1 MGEFK
6 SKVFETQSY
15 WLDIA
20 RRGIV
25 AESFR
30 NFLERVMEL
39 MYIGPGQFLLEFLQN
54 AEDALMEANR
64 RGYFKIELYR
74 DKIIVRHNGKPF
86 DEKDIES
93 LCATISKKRP
103 ALGYKGFIG
112 MGWKSVYKVSN
123 HVEVCSAGTCFEFN
137 KEYWGRPEATEIL
150 KKYGLEPD
158 KVLWQLTPI
167 PVEPIEALP
176 EGETKFIIHLNSE
189 YLKSESQYD
198 KIIKT
203 VNEFGPSLF
212 LFLDYINDVTII
224 DRFKGEGRGKRI
236 MWNVAREDSTG
247 DGTRIR
253 RVTVRVI
260 EDGSS
265 SNYEFLVFK
274 KEFQVPEDIR
284 RDPLTEKAMRSDVT
298 KREVAIAF
306 EMDPWDNLKPIEEL
320 KFWLMYS
327 FLPLTEVRTGLR
339 FLIQADFIV
348 HPGRRYI
355 NVEAKWN
362 QWLMECLAK
371 LLRDAITYVM
381 KRYKKSYLPVFD
393 YKEIGD
399 EIWEKLI
406 KPHIV
411 GTIGDVLRD
420 PTVICYKG
428 HEIALSHAVKASD
441 EIFELIKYGLL
452 SEEDL
457 KYVYHDEK
465 HILDPG
471 VKLASRPSIH
481 TLTLKDLLN
490 ENLIKAKASENLKKA
505 LVFLHRV
512 YDLALKKKEYMFY
525 NFYNKCFVITSS
537 GSIKLAGDT
546 YIPELPQQ
554 ITDLREKFPEIDGYL
569 KSLDFVHEEMIKLL
583 GTEYLKRLGVKEISL
598 REVAEKVI
606 LSSIVVRSPPLE
618 KERLLAATVLVKQA
632 LGSAKEHIWVL
643 TRDGA
648 ISRSDDV
655 WNPEIFRGF
664 EDIAEL
670 LGIKLLDIDAYVKYD
685 NDVSG
690 WTKFFSTVVRGYEL
704 CRSRDYDELI
714 NKVKEIAGR
723 ASVDDNVR
731 LIRFL
736 KRVHDELQPNCWGK
750 AELRIVTDEDSFA
763 DSGQVLLHDVYDPQE
778 KWYQWKSKGFSI
790 ELFTSPKYVENPA
803 KAPSWKEFFTKV
815 LGVRASASDEIVG
828 RFAEWFVETKFREMG
843 YKISRVGDGYDFIVN
858 IGKENIY
865 VEVKGSRKSIREIDI
880 ELSEQETNNA
890 IKHGNR
896 YWLVVVE
903 NIPNNPRAWVLENPK
918 EVRSRIK
925 VSGKDI
931 EKLSK
936 HLEAVLS
943 QILSKPNLL

>member
-15 WLDIA
+15 WLNIA
-20 RRGIV
+20 RDRIV

-30 NFLERVMEL
+30 NFLGRIVEL
-39 MYIGPGQFLLEFLQN
+39 MYIEPGQFLLEFLQN

-74 DKIIVRHNGKPF
+74 DKIIVSHNGKPF
-86 DEKDIES
+86 DEKDLES
-93 LCATISKKRP
+93 LCATISKKKP

-112 MGWKSVYKVSN
+112 IGWKSVYKVSN

-137 KEYWGRPEATEIL
+137 EEYWRRPEATEIL
-150 KKYGLEPD
+150 KKHGLEPD

-167 PVEPIEALP
+167 PVEPREALSKD
-176 EGETKFIIHLNSE
+176 ETKFII

-198 KIIKT
+198 EIIKT

-212 LFLDYINDVTII
+212 LFLDYVNDVTII
-224 DRFKGEGRGKRI
+224 DRFKGRRKRI
-236 MWNVAREDSTG
+236 KWSVMRED
-247 DGTRIR
+247 DTRIR
-253 RVTVRVI
+253 RVTVTVI
-260 EDGSS
+260 EDGSTS
-265 SNYEFLVFK
+265 THEFLVFK
-274 KEFQVPEDIR
+274 KEFQVPENIR

-306 EMDPWDNLKPIEEL
+306 EIDPLTDDLKPIKEH

-327 FLPLTEVRTGLR
+327 FLPLTEVRTGLS
-339 FLIQADFIV
+339 FLIQADFII

-355 NVEAKWN
+355 NVEANWN
-362 QWLMECLAK
+362 RWLMECLAE
-371 LLRDAITYVM
+371 LLREAITYVM
-381 KRYKKSYLPVFD
+381 QRYRKSYLPVFE
-393 YKEIGD
+393 YTEIRD

-411 GTIGDVLRD
+411 GTIKDVLRD

-428 HEIALSHAVKASD
+428 HEIALSRVVKASD

-457 KYVYHDEK
+457 EYVYHDEK
-465 HILDPG
+465 HILDPC
-471 VKLASRPSIH
+471 VKLASHPSIP
-481 TLTLKDLLN
+481 TLTLTDLLN
-490 ENLIKAKASENLKKA
+490 ENLIKAKASEDLKKA
-505 LVFLHRV
+505 LVFLHRI
-512 YDLALKKKEYMFY
+512 YYLASKKKEYIYF
-525 NFYNKCFVITSS
+525 NSRFVITSS
-537 GSIKLAGDT
+537 GSIKLVKET

-554 ITDLREKFPEIDGYL
+554 ISDLREKFPEIDGYL

-583 GTEYLKRLGVKEISL
+583 GIEFLKWLGVKEISL
-598 REVAEKVI
+598 KDIAEKII
-606 LSSIVVRSPPLE
+606 LSHIVVRNPPLE
-618 KERLLAATVLVKQA
+618 KERLLAATVLVKQV
-632 LGSAKEHIWVL
+632 LKSVNEPIWVL
-643 TRDGA
+643 TRDGV
-648 ISRSDDV
+648 IEKSDNV
-655 WNPEIFRGF
+655 WSPEIFKGF
-664 EDIAEL
+664 EDVTEL
-670 LGIKLLDIDAYVKYD
+670 LGVKLLDIDTYVKYD
-685 NDVSG
+685 SDVDG
-690 WTKFFSTVVRGYEL
+690 WIKFFSTVMRGYAL
-704 CRSRDYDELI
+704 CGSRGYNELI
-714 NKVKEIAGR
+714 NKVKEIAER
-723 ASVDDNVR
+723 VSVNDNIR

-736 KRVHDELQPNCWGK
+736 KRIHDALQPECWDRTI
-750 AELRIVTDEDSFA
+750 LRIVTDEDSFA
-763 DSGQVLLHDVYDPQE
+763 DSDQVLLHDVYDPPE
-778 KWYQWKSKGFSI
+778 KWHQWKSKGFSM
-790 ELFTSPKYVENPA
+790 ELFTSPKYIENPA
-803 KAPSWKEFFTKV
+803 KEPSWKEFFTKV
-815 LGVRASASDEIVG
+815 LGVRASARDETVG

-843 YKISRVGDGYDFIVN
+843 YKISRVGDGYDFIMN

-890 IKHGNR
+890 IKHGKR

-903 NIPNNPRAWVLENPK
+903 NIPNNPRAWVLENP
-918 EVRSRIK
+918 EGVMSRIK

-931 EKLSK
+931 EKLGK

>member
-1 MGEFK
+1 VRDLRD
-6 SKVFETQSY
+6 KVREMQSY
-15 WLDIA
+15 WLGIA
-20 RRGIV
+20 RSGI
-25 AESFR
+25 AAKSLR
-30 NFLERVMEL
+30 NTLRLVEL
-39 MYIGPGQFLLEFLQN
+39 MYIEPGQFLLEFLQN

-74 DKIIVRHNGKPF
+74 DKIIIRNNGKPF
-86 DEKDIES
+86 DEKDLES
-93 LCATISKKRP
+93 LCSITSEKKP

-112 MGWKSVYKVSN
+112 IGWKSVYKVSK
-123 HVEVCSAGTCFEFN
+123 HVEIHSAGTCFEFN
-137 KEYWGRPEATEIL
+137 EEYWRRPEVADIL
-150 KKYGLEPD
+150 KEYGLEPD

-167 PVEPIEALP
+167 PIEPTEALP
-176 EGETKFIIHLNSE
+176 EGETKFTI
-189 YLKSESQYD
+189 YLESESQYD
-198 KIIKT
+198 EIIKT
-203 VNEFGPSLF
+203 VDAFGPSLF
-212 LFLDYINDVTII
+212 LFLDYVNDVTII

-236 MWNVAREDSTG
+236 MWSVAPEDSTG

-253 RVTVRVI
+253 RVTVTVV
-260 EDGSS
+260 EDGSRFTH
-265 SNYEFLVFK
+265 EFLVFK

-284 RDPLTEKAMRSDVT
+284 RDPLTKEAMRSDVT

-306 EMDPWDNLKPIEEL
+306 EIDPWDDLKPIEEP

-327 FLPLTEVRTGLR
+327 FLPLTEVRTGLK

-362 QWLMECLAK
+362 KWLMECLAK

-381 KRYKKSYLPVFD
+381 KRYKKSYLPVFE
-393 YKEIGD
+393 YTEIRD

-428 HEIALSHAVKASD
+428 HEIALSRAVKASD

-457 KYVYHDEK
+457 KYVYHDER

-471 VKLASRPSIH
+471 VKLAPRFSIQ
-481 TLTLKDLLN
+481 TLTSTDLLN
-490 ENLIKAKASENLKKA
+490 ENLIKAKASEDLKKA

-512 YDLALKKKEYMFY
+512 YDLALKKGENISYKRR
-525 NFYNKCFVITSS
+525 FVITSS
-537 GSIKLAGDT
+537 GGIKLAEET

-554 ITDLREKFPEIDGYL
+554 ISDLREKFPEIDSYL

-583 GTEYLKRLGVKEISL
+583 GTESLRRLGVKEISL
-598 REVAEKVI
+598 RGVAEKVI
-606 LSSIVVRSPPLE
+606 LSSIVVRSPPSE

-632 LGSAKEHIWVL
+632 LGSAKEPIWVL

-655 WNPEIFRGF
+655 WNPEVFRGF
-664 EDIAEL
+664 EGVAEL

-704 CRSRDYDELI
+704 CRSRDYDELVK
-714 NKVKEIAGR
+714 KVKEIAGR
-723 ASVDDNVR
+723 ASVDDNAR

-736 KRVHDELQPNCWGK
+736 KRVHDALQPNCWGK

-763 DSGQVLLHDVYDPQE
+763 DSGQVLLHDIYDPQE
-778 KWYQWKSKGFSI
+778 KWYQWKGKGFSI
-790 ELFTSPKYVENPA
+790 GPFISPKYVGGPA
-803 KAPSWKEFFTKV
+803 EAPSWREFFTKV

-828 RFAEWFVETKFREMG
+828 RFAEWFVETKFRERG
-843 YKISRVGDGYDFIVN
+843 YRVSRGGDGYDFIVN
-858 IGKENIY
+858 IGGESVY
-865 VEVKGSRKSIREIDI
+865 VEVKGSRRSVKEIDV
-880 ELSEQETNNA
+880 ELSEQETKSA
-890 IKHGNR
+890 MSHGER
-896 YWLVVVE
+896 YWLIVVD
-903 NIPNNPRAWVLENPK
+903 NIPNDPKAWVLKDPAK
-918 EVRSRIK
+918 VISKIK
-925 VSGKDI
+925 VPGRDI
-931 EKLSK
+931 KEP
-936 HLEAVLS
+936 LEAVLERES
-943 QILSKPNLL
+943 T

>member
-1 MGEFK
+1 MRDLRD
-6 SKVFETQSY
+6 KVREIRSY
-15 WLDIA
+15 WLNIA
-20 RRGIV
+20 RSGIA
-25 AESFR
+25 AESLR
-30 NFLERVMEL
+30 NVLERFVEL
-39 MYIGPGQFLLEFLQN
+39 MYIEPGQFLLEFLQN
-54 AEDALMEANR
+54 AEDALMEAKR
-64 RGYFKIELYR
+64 RGYFKIELHR
-74 DKIIVRHNGKPF
+74 GKIVIINNGKPF
-86 DEKDIES
+86 DEKDLES
-93 LCATISKKRP
+93 LCAITSKKKP

-112 MGWKSVYKVSN
+112 IGWKSVYKVSK
-123 HVEVCSAGTCFEFN
+123 HVEICSAGTCFEFN
-137 KEYWGRPEATEIL
+137 EEYWRRPEAADIL
-150 KKYGLEPD
+150 KEHGLEPD
-158 KVLWQLTPI
+158 EVLWQLTPI

-176 EGETKFIIHLNSE
+176 EGETKFIIHL
-189 YLKSESQYD
+189 KSESQYD
-198 KIIKT
+198 EIIKT

-212 LFLDYINDVTII
+212 LFLDYVNDVMII

-236 MWNVAREDSTG
+236 MWSVVREDSTG

-253 RVTVRVI
+253 RVIATVV

-265 SNYEFLVFK
+265 STREFLVFK

-284 RDPLTEKAMRSDVT
+284 RDPLTEKAMRSDVI

-306 EMDPWDNLKPIEEL
+306 EIDPWEENLKPIEEP

-362 QWLMECLAK
+362 QWLMKCLAE
-371 LLRDAITYVM
+371 LLRDAIMYVM
-381 KRYKKSYLPVFD
+381 KRYKKSYLPVFEHT
-393 YKEIGD
+393 EIRD

-411 GTIGDVLRD
+411 GTIRDVLKD
-420 PTVICYKG
+420 PTVVCYKG
-428 HEIALSHAVKASD
+428 HEIALSRAVKASD

-457 KYVYHDEK
+457 KYVYHDER

-471 VKLASRPSIH
+471 VKLAPRFSIQ
-481 TLTLKDLLN
+481 TLTLKDLLS
-490 ENLIKAKASENLKKA
+490 ESLIKAKASEDLKKA

-512 YDLALKKKEYMFY
+512 YDLALKKGEYISY
-525 NFYNKCFVITSS
+525 DRCFVITSS
-537 GSIKLAGDT
+537 GGIKLADKT
-546 YIPELPQQ
+546 YIPELPRQ
-554 ITDLREKFPEIDGYL
+554 ISDLREKFPEIDSYL

-583 GTEYLKRLGVKEISL
+583 GTESLKRLGVKEISL

-606 LSSIVVRSPPLE
+606 LSSIVVGNPPLE

-632 LGSAKEHIWVL
+632 LGSAEERIWVL

-648 ISRSDDV
+648 ISKSDDV

-664 EDIAEL
+664 EDIAQL
-670 LGIKLLDIDAYVKYD
+670 LGIKLLDMDAYVKYD

-690 WTKFFSTVVRGYEL
+690 WTKFFSTVVRGYKL

-723 ASVDDNVR
+723 TSVDDNVR

-736 KRVHDELQPNCWGK
+736 KRVHDALQPNCWGK

-763 DSGQVLLHDVYDPQE
+763 DSGQVLLHDIYDPQE
-778 KWYQWKSKGFSI
+778 RWYQWKSKGFSI
-790 ELFTSPKYVENPA
+790 GPFTSPKYIEDPA
-803 KAPSWKEFFTKV
+803 EALSWREFFTKV

-843 YKISRVGDGYDFIVN
+843 YRVSRGGDGYDFIVN
-858 IGKENIY
+858 IGGESVY
-865 VEVKGSRKSIREIDI
+865 VEVKGRRSAKEIDV
-880 ELSEQETNNA
+880 ELSEQETKSA
-890 IKHGNR
+890 MSHGER
-896 YWLVVVE
+896 YWLIVVE
-903 NIPNNPRAWVLENPK
+903 DIPNNPRAWVLKDPAK
-918 EVRSRIK
+918 VISKIK
-925 VSGKDI
+925 VLGRDIKEWGKP
-931 EKLSK
+931 
-936 HLEAVLS
+936 LEAVLKRES
-943 QILSKPNLL
+943 T